1 MFLFQLEKI
10 DSKLSLSTPE
20 MVMFLVRKLFAI
32 ARGSRIINT
41 YFEFGN
47 IFGNDKRFICRRTNG
62 SKKKLLESFYWK
74 ICLCCT
80 FAERPDRV
88 PRWPWGQ
95 IRRRARHTLRYS
107 SPSRPFAKKMIKLT
121 LTFKRRT
128 READPYRVINQV
140 FIILGKKGL
149 GELSLPWFQFYLC
162 VAHLSPSGDKLR
174 YHMRLRTNS
183 IFRLFSRPNSLTHN
197 GYSH

>member
-62 SKKKLLESFYWK
+62 SKKK
-74 ICLCCT
+74 
-80 FAERPDRV
+80 
-88 PRWPWGQ
+88 
-95 IRRRARHTLRYS
+95 
-107 SPSRPFAKKMIKLT
+107 
-121 LTFKRRT
+121 
-128 READPYRVINQV
+128 
-140 FIILGKKGL
+140 II
-149 GELSLPWFQFYLC
+149 GELLLKDLPLLHIC
-162 VAHLSPSGDKLR
+162 GAARSCST
-174 YHMRLRTNS
+174 MTLRTNS
-183 IFRLFSRPNSLTHN
+183 ATSVSYIAVLKPESAIR
-197 GYSH
+197 